1 MHACKNNIT
10 SPPDCVEGATAQIKK
25 NLLLPPMHNGLAVG
39 DLCSVPDLHFDPLQM
54 GREPALS
61 SVGLSLSTRAALGR
75 AHVVAS
81 NCPIGAVVDTA
92 ERGFG
97 GARSAVELGR
107 VQTAECA
114 IHLTRVRRCAS
125 RQSPVLLCPCVV

>member
-25 NLLLPPMHNGLAVG
+25 NLLLPPMHNGLAVE

-61 SVGLSLSTRAALGR
+61 SVDLSLSTRAALGR

-81 NCPIGAVVDTA
+81 NCPIGAGVDTA
-92 ERGFG
+92 ERGLE
-97 GARSAVELGR
+97 VP
-107 VQTAECA
+107 
-114 IHLTRVRRCAS
+114 VRRWKGADGDSSHTCAPL
-125 RQSPVLLCPCVV
+125 RQSMVASAALSCVV